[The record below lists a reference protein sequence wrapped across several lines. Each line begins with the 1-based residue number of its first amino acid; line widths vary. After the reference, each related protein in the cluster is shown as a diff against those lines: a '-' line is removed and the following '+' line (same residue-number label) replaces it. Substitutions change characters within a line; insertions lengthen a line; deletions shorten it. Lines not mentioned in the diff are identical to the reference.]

1 VILPDTSI
9 WVDHLRQ
16 QRATPLLPLLDRETI
31 AIHPFVIGEL
41 ALGHLG
47 PREAILE
54 ELHRLPQAVIASHD
68 EVLALIEGRRLIGL
82 GIGFVDVHLLA
93 STRLMLG
100 TSLWTKD
107 KRLHAVAE
115 NLGLAYSPVT

>member
-1 VILPDTSI
+1 VILPDTSV

-16 QRATPLLPLLDRETI
+16 RKEAPLAKLLDRETVL
-31 AIHPFVIGEL
+31 IHPFVIGEL

-47 PREAILE
+47 PREEILE
-54 ELHRLPQAVIASHD
+54 QLHRLSPAIVASHE
-68 EVLALIEGRRLIGL
+68 EVLELIGRHQLIGL

-93 STRLMLG
+93 SVRLMAG
-100 TSLWTKD
+100 TKLWSSD

-115 NLGLAYSPVT
+115 NLGLAYSP